1 MSKENL
7 LAENKVLKKQREEL
21 ILAFKKQLKL
31 IDLLKR
37 QKVRVPH
44 REGLT
49 RPGPLIIKG
58 TCFWNR
64 CTLKLPRCC
73 PSLKRSS

>member
-31 IDLLKR
+31 MDLLKR
-37 QKVRVPH
+37 QKVRVPQ
-44 REGLT
+44 EAAEAD
-49 RPGPLIIKG
+49 GPPEETEG
-58 TCFWNR
+58 TC
-64 CTLKLPRCC
+64 
-73 PSLKRSS
+73 SSP